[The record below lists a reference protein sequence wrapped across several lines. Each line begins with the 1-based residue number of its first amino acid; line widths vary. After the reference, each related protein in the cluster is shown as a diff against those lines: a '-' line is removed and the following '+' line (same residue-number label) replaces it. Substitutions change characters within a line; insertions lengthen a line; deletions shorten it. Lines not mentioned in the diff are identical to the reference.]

1 MKIRLAAKDDLR
13 AIIAIQE
20 KSREVARWLL
30 SDYARLLDDSG
41 GMILVAELPTLDPPR
56 VAGFAAFHRIID
68 EAELFNMA
76 VDPDFRRQG
85 AARSLLV
92 EARERL
98 LAAGAKRVYLE
109 VRQSNKPA
117 QALYYSLGFAIH
129 SLRKDYYRDP
139 PENALVLGWELHP
152 PTVLPKG
159 WETR

>member
-1 MKIRLAAKDDLR
+1 MKIRLAARNDLR

-20 KSREVARWLL
+20 KSREASRWLS

-41 GMILVAELPTLDPPR
+41 GLILVVEMPTLDPPR
-56 VAGFAAFHRIID
+56 VVGFAAFHRIID

-85 AARSLLV
+85 AARELLV

-109 VRQSNKPA
+109 
-117 QALYYSLGFAIH
+117 
-129 SLRKDYYRDP
+129 
-139 PENALVLGWELHP
+139 
-152 PTVLPKG
+152 
-159 WETR
+159 

>member
-1 MKIRLAAKDDLR
+1 MKIRQATQNDLR
-13 AIIAIQE
+13 VVIAIQE
-20 KSREVARWLL
+20 KSREASRWLL

-41 GMILVAELPTLDPPR
+41 GPILVAELPTLDPPR
-56 VAGFAAFHRIID
+56 VVGFAAFHRIID

-85 AARSLLV
+85 AARALLV
-92 EARERL
+92 ESRERL
-98 LAAGAKRVYLE
+98 LAAGARRVYLE

-117 QALYYSLGFAIH
+117 QALYYSVGFSIH

-139 PENALVLGWELHP
+139 PEDALVLGWELRP
-152 PTVLPKG
+152 PTVLSKD

>member
-1 MKIRLAAKDDLR
+1 MLMKVRLASGNDLR

-20 KSREVARWLL
+20 KSREAARWLL
-30 SDYARLLDDSG
+30 NDYARLLDDSG

-56 VAGFAAFHRIID
+56 VVGFAAFHRIID
-68 EAELFNMA
+68 ETELFNMA

-85 AARSLLV
+85 AGRALLV

-98 LAAGAKRVYLE
+98 LMAGAKRVYLE

-117 QALYYSLGFAIH
+117 QALYYSVGFAIH

-139 PENALVLGWELHP
+139 PENALVLGWELNP
-152 PTVLPKG
+152 PTV
-159 WETR
+159 TSNF

>member
-1 MKIRLAAKDDLR
+1 MKTRHATRNDLR

-20 KSREVARWLL
+20 KSREASRWLL

-41 GMILVAELPTLDPPR
+41 GLILVAEMPTLDPPR

-85 AARSLLV
+85 AARALLV

-98 LAAGAKRVYLE
+98 LTAGAKRVYLE

-139 PENALVLGWELHP
+139 PEDALVLGWELRP
-152 PTVLPKG
+152 PTVLAGG
-159 WETR
+159 WEKS

>member
-1 MKIRLAAKDDLR
+1 MKIRLAARNDLR
-13 AIIAIQE
+13 AIMAIQE
-20 KSREVARWLL
+20 KSREASRWLL

-41 GMILVAELPTLDPPR
+41 GMVLVAELPTLDPPR
-56 VAGFAAFHRIID
+56 VVGFAAFHRIID
-68 EAELFNMA
+68 ETELFNMA

-85 AARSLLV
+85 AAHALLV

-98 LAAGAKRVYLE
+98 RTAGAKRVYLE

-129 SLRKDYYRDP
+129 SLRRDYYRDP
-139 PENALVLGWELHP
+139 PEDALLLGWELRP
-152 PTVLPKG
+152 PTVLPKN